1 MFAMSRSLE
10 RTLQRFR
17 TPPAGGDPDGSAGRV
32 DVASRV
38 STAAFRAAIEERM
51 RNVERD
57 LGDIKN
63 RVTGLIFL
71 LAGTV
76 ITQLLVRVMA
86 W

>member
-1 MFAMSRSLE
+1 MNV
-10 RTLQRFR
+10 
-17 TPPAGGDPDGSAGRV
+17 DG
-32 DVASRV
+32 RV

>member
-10 RTLQRFR
+10 RALQRFR
-17 TPPAGGDPDGSAGRV
+17 TPPADGDRV

>member
-10 RTLQRFR
+10 RALQRFR
-17 TPPAGGDPDGSAGRV
+17 TPPVDGDRV
-32 DVASRV
+32 DVAGRV

>member
-10 RTLQRFR
+10 RALQRFR
-17 TPPAGGDPDGSAGRV
+17 TPPADGDRV
-32 DVASRV
+32 DVAGRV

>member
-10 RTLQRFR
+10 RALHRFR
-17 TPPAGGDPDGSAGRV
+17 SPPADGDPNGSAGRA

-51 RNVERD
+51 RNLERD
-57 LGDIKN
+57 MGDIKN
-63 RVTGLIFL
+63 RVNGLIFL
-71 LAGTV
+71 VAGTV
-76 ITQLLVRVMA
+76 ITQLLVRVLT

>member
-10 RTLQRFR
+10 RALQRFR
-17 TPPAGGDPDGSAGRV
+17 TPPADGDRV
-32 DVASRV
+32 DVAGRV

-63 RVTGLIFL
+63 RVTSLIFL

-76 ITQLLVRVMA
+76 ITQLLVRVLA